1 MNSKK
6 TISLL
11 AMMAMCAAG
20 SGHPVY
26 DSQRGVK
33 RKRNLY
39 VKPIQPKELHE
50 FTVKGYTVLA
60 YSKKDAIK
68 RLKYQGKL
76 TNKKRNAK

>member
-33 RKRNLY
+33 K
-39 VKPIQPKELHE
+39 KAQPVCEAD
-50 FTVKGYTVLA
+50 TT
-60 YSKKDAIK
+60 
-68 RLKYQGKL
+68 
-76 TNKKRNAK
+76 